1 MWKKSKQKQNQVR
14 SHSNEPSVLLFD
26 LAHKQ
31 CNGIVKGWPHCYS
44 SEWKGTFFVNNILF
58 GSVWCVVMAEIQLS
72 VIKKKKDWTSK
83 TLGNPLTPTSHN
95 ISVLPYILTTIKVD
109 VICVS
114 PLIWLQN
121 TLNVRSQDTNVLK
134 LLSMSSSSSLSS
146 PSVNQCFC
154 TLLRY
159 IRKSL
164 CTFALMCCNGNI
176 WLNNSLKNSRCNHNH
191 NNIPID
197 IKISL
202 L

>member
-1 MWKKSKQKQNQVR
+1 MMCCHGRNPTFCNKKN
-14 SHSNEPSVLLFD
+14 
-26 LAHKQ
+26 
-31 CNGIVKGWPHCYS
+31 
-44 SEWKGTFFVNNILF
+44 
-58 GSVWCVVMAEIQLS
+58 
-72 VIKKKKDWTSK
+72 KDWTSK

-95 ISVLPYILTTIKVD
+95 ISVLPYILTPIKVD

-121 TLNVRSQDTNVLK
+121 TLNAQSLDTNVLK
-134 LLSMSSSSSLSS
+134 LLSTSSSSSLSS

-159 IRKSL
+159 ISESL
-164 CTFALMCCNGNI
+164 CTFALMCCDGNI